1 MVDFVSGMRC
11 HEERTTYNSVT
22 VTEFK
27 LTLLTS
33 QKTSKT
39 HRRGIDARNSNFIWK
54 VGRLRRRQTNVSK

>member
-39 HRRGIDARNSNFIWK
+39 HRRGIEARNSNFI
-54 VGRLRRRQTNVSK
+54 